1 MFVDETKIF
10 YVNGIPITFA
20 SIVEWWERY
29 SEKVPFRQRQFK
41 EPHTDENACWAI
53 ARAIVKEL
61 QDKIGG
67 NFGYT
72 FEGADESEP
81 KNTQKSS
88 SFISSHVEDPET
100 AGLDWL
106 NHNDVVNKAFEILE
120 KRWKEKREA
129 EIKAQQERAK
139 FWQNQQSQQHN
150 QYVPKPE
157 PIQKS
162 FNWKHVLGF
171 KEYDLITEDTIKKNY
186 RREAMKRH
194 PDHGGTSEQIN
205 ELFKARDM
213 AYIFIGKQPP

>member
-10 YVNGIPITFA
+10 YVNGIPITFP

-41 EPHTDENACWAI
+41 DPHTDETACWSI
-53 ARAIVKEL
+53 AKAIVKEL
-61 QDKIGG
+61 EDKIGS

-72 FEGADESEP
+72 FSGNEEDVRPVNDTSR
-81 KNTQKSS
+81 
-88 SFISSHVEDPET
+88 ISSYVEDPET

-120 KRWKEKREA
+120 KKWKEKREA
-129 EIKAQQERAK
+129 ELKAQQARAN
-139 FWQNQQSQQHN
+139 FWQNQQNKKQQN
-150 QYVPKPE
+150 QYIPKPE
-157 PIQKS
+157 PIQKP

-171 KEYDLITEDTIKKNY
+171 KEYDPITEETIKKNY
-186 RREAMKRH
+186 RKEALKRH

-205 ELFKARDM
+205 ELFKARDL
-213 AYIFIGKQPP
+213 AYISIGKQPP